1 MHSRKSKNFWWGILL
16 ILLGLL
22 FLLHNFDYIDFGE
35 IIRRYWPLL
44 LIYFGL
50 QALFS
55 SRKSSD
61 PKNGFES
68 TLNDHRPN
76 HSYYRSGKESVSN
89 VFGDVRIKFDNQTI
103 RQYSS
108 SNIFGNVELDFSR
121 ASFESNSHIRAS
133 GIFGDLIIRLPQNLA
148 VEVKANYLAGE
159 SHIFDNHQSGLF
171 KNISYASPASNAKGQ
186 LIRVEASIL
195 FGEIRIF
202 S

>member
-1 MHSRKSKNFWWGILL
+1 MHSKVSKNVFGGIFL
-16 ILLGLL
+16 IVLGLL

-35 IIRRYWPLL
+35 IVRRYWPLL

-55 SRKSSD
+55 SRKSFD
-61 PKNGFES
+61 TKNNPES
-68 TLNDHRPN
+68 TLSGHHQN
-76 HSYYRSGKESVSN
+76 HGFYQSAGESVSN
-89 VFGDVRIKFDNQTI
+89 VFGDVRVRFDNQTI

-108 SNIFGNVELDFSR
+108 SNIFGDIELDFSQ
-121 ASFESNSHIRAS
+121 ATFESNSHIRAN
-133 GIFGDLIIRLPQNLA
+133 GIFGDLIIRLPQNMA

-171 KNISYASPASNAKGQ
+171 KNISYASLASNATGQ
-186 LIRVEASIL
+186 PIKIDASLL

-202 S
+202 A